1 MKIPF
6 FVALLV
12 LLALSAPCWSQE
24 TAKPNLAFDSTT
36 MKYIWRETVP
46 VDSVGKAELYQRAAQ
61 WVALMYKDSKRA
73 TRYDDKD
80 AGVLIARGYWQKTF
94 AQHWY
99 TLRIECKD
107 GRYRATLTDFTM
119 VTTLSGQ
126 RTESEVEDM
135 HRKYRAKYV
144 EDCVETLAALR
155 KAMALPA
162 ASGEGW

>member
-46 VDSVGKAELYQRAAQ
+46 VDSVGRAELYQRAAQ

-119 VTTLSGQ
+119 YWLNVAIECLSEANKRGAD
-126 RTESEVEDM
+126 TEK
-135 HRKYRAKYV
+135 HTQLLYK
-144 EDCVETLAALR
+144 L
-155 KAMALPA
+155 
-162 ASGEGW
+162 GESLLTDIEP